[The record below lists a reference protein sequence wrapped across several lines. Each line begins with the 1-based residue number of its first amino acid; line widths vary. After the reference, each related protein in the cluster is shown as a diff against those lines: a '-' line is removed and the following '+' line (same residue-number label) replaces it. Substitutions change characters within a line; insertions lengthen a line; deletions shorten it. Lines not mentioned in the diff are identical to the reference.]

1 MKNLNDNTL
10 KTSSKTKTSNSTHI
24 NTTNANTNTIS
35 TKVREAGVVGA
46 GGAGFPT
53 HVKLAAQAEIVIVN
67 GAECEP
73 LLKTDQQLAAL
84 YPQQLIKGLT
94 LAMEATGA
102 QEGIIALKAKYKEAI
117 VALKPYLTEQIQ
129 IAIMPDI
136 YPAGDEVIT
145 IWLTTGRRVPAG
157 KIPLDIG
164 AVVNNVQTLLNIARA
179 CDGEPVTTR
188 TLTVTGAVNKP
199 VTVTVPIGT
208 SLREVLELAG
218 GGRSE
223 DLVYIN
229 GGPMM
234 GKLIMDLSDPV
245 TKTTGGLI
253 ALPKDHLLILRKS
266 KSLETI
272 LRIAKTVCEQCS
284 FCTELCP
291 RHLIGHELS
300 PHLLIRAVN
309 YKTLAKTSML
319 TSALT
324 CSECGVCEAYAC
336 PVGISPL
343 RVNLALKAELR
354 DKGLKYQGDLG
365 NVDPMAEH
373 RLIPTSR
380 LLDRLNL
387 RKFYS
392 EALLST
398 ESYVPEE
405 VNLKLQQHIGAPAE
419 AIVKVG
425 DVVSVG
431 QVVGEIPVGALGARV
446 HASLSG
452 TVTQV
457 THQMITIRKG
467 VATK

>member
-1 MKNLNDNTL
+1 MNDKPVNTD
-10 KTSSKTKTSNSTHI
+10 I
-24 NTTNANTNTIS
+24 IS

-53 HVKLAAQAEIVIVN
+53 HVKLVAQAEIVIVN

-73 LLKTDQQLAAL
+73 LLKTDQQLAAH
-84 YPQQLIKGLT
+84 YPELLIKGLT
-94 LAMEATGA
+94 SAMEATGA
-102 QEGIIALKAKYKEAI
+102 KQGIIALKAKYKEAI
-117 VALKPYLTEQIQ
+117 TALNPYLSEQVK

-136 YPAGDEVIT
+136 YPAGDEIIT
-145 IWLTTGRRVPAG
+145 IWLTTGRRVPPG
-157 KIPLDIG
+157 GIPLNIG
-164 AVVNNVQTLLNIARA
+164 VVVNNVQTLINVAKA
-179 CDGEPVTTR
+179 VDGEPVTTR
-188 TLTVTGAVNKP
+188 TLTVTGAVKNP
-199 VTVTVPIGT
+199 ITVTVPIGT

-234 GKLIMDLSDPV
+234 GSVITDLNDPV

-253 ALPKDHLLILRKS
+253 ALPKEHLLIGRKS
-266 KSLETI
+266 RSLETI

-291 RHLIGHELS
+291 RHLIGHELA

-309 YKTLAKTSML
+309 YKTIGNPSML

-343 RVNLALKAELR
+343 RVNQALKAELR
-354 DKGLKYQGDLG
+354 AKGLKYRGELRKA
-365 NVDPMAEH
+365 DPMAEH

-380 LLDRLNL
+380 LMDRLNL
-387 RKFYS
+387 RSFYR
-392 EALLST
+392 EAPLSL
-398 ESYVPEE
+398 ERYIPDE
-405 VNLKLQQHIGAPAE
+405 VTLKLQQHIGAPAE
-419 AIVKVG
+419 TIVKIG
-425 DVVSVG
+425 DVVRHG
-431 QVVGEIPVGALGARV
+431 QVVGEIPVGSLGARI
-446 HASLSG
+446 HASLPG
-452 TVTQV
+452 TVIRITPQA
-457 THQMITIRKG
+457 ITIRKG
-467 VATK
+467 GVVK

>member
-1 MKNLNDNTL
+1 MNDVTKN
-10 KTSSKTKTSNSTHI
+10 SERI
-24 NTTNANTNTIS
+24 NEPNAVQIS
-35 TKVREAGVVGA
+35 TLVRNAGVVGA

-53 HVKLAAQAEIVIVN
+53 HVKFAAQAEIVIVN

-84 YPQQLIKGLT
+84 FPEQLIKGLS

-102 QEGIIALKAKYKEAI
+102 KQGIIALKGKYKEAI
-117 VALKPYLTEQIQ
+117 TALNPYLTEHVT

-145 IWLTTGRRVPAG
+145 IWLTTGRRVPPG
-157 KIPLDIG
+157 GIPLNIG
-164 AVVNNVQTLLNIARA
+164 VVVNNVQTLNNVARA
-179 CDGEPVTTR
+179 YNGEPVTTR
-188 TLTVTGAVNKP
+188 TLTVTGAVKNP
-199 VTVTVPIGT
+199 ITVTVPIGT

-234 GKLIMDLSDPV
+234 GSVITDLNDPV

-253 ALPKDHLLILRKS
+253 ALPKNHLLIERKS

-272 LRIAKTVCEQCS
+272 LRIAKTVCEQCC

-291 RHLIGHELS
+291 RHMIGHELS

-309 YKTLAKTSML
+309 YKTLGKPSML

-343 RVNLALKAELR
+343 RVNQALKAELR
-354 DKGLKYQGDLG
+354 AKGLKYQGELG
-365 NVDPMAEH
+365 KVDPMAEH

-380 LLDRLNL
+380 LMDRLNL
-387 RKFYS
+387 RSLYS
-392 EALLST
+392 EAPLSL
-398 ESYVPEE
+398 ESYVPNE
-405 VNLKLQQHIGAPAE
+405 VTLKLQQHIGAPAE
-419 AIVKVG
+419 AIVNVG
-425 DVVSVG
+425 EIVNLG
-431 QVVGEIPVGALGARV
+431 QVVGEIPAGALGARI

-452 TVTQV
+452 TVKQV
-457 THQMITIRKG
+457 TPQTITIRKG
-467 VATK
+467 GATK

>member
-1 MKNLNDNTL
+1 MND
-10 KTSSKTKTSNSTHI
+10 KTV
-24 NTTNANTNTIS
+24 NTNTNTKTNTKTNSNINTIS
-35 TKVREAGVVGA
+35 AKVREAGVVGA

-53 HVKLAAQAEIVIVN
+53 HVKLSAQAEIVIVN

-84 YPQQLIKGLT
+84 FPEQLIKGLT

-102 QEGIIALKAKYKEAI
+102 QQGIIALKAKYKEAI
-117 VALKPYLTEQIQ
+117 TALQPYLTETMQ

-157 KIPLDIG
+157 KIPINIG
-164 AVVNNVQTLLNIARA
+164 VVVNNVQTLLNVAKA
-179 CDGEPVTTR
+179 CAGEPVTTR
-188 TLTVTGAVNKP
+188 TLTVTGAVRKP
-199 VTVTVPIGT
+199 ITVTVPVGT

-218 GGRSE
+218 GGNSL
-223 DLVYIN
+223 DLIYIN

-234 GKLIMDLSDPV
+234 GKLIADLSDPV

-253 ALPKDHLLILRKS
+253 ALPKDHLLIQRKS
-266 KSLETI
+266 RTLENI

-291 RHLIGHELS
+291 RHIIGHELS

-309 YKTLAKTSML
+309 YKTLGKPSML

-354 DKGLKYQGDLG
+354 AKGLKYEGALG
-365 NVDPMAEH
+365 NVDPMAKH

-392 EALLST
+392 EAPLSS
-398 ESYVPEE
+398 ERYVPEE

-419 AIVKVG
+419 GIVKVG

-431 QVVGEIPVGALGARV
+431 QVVGEIPIGSLGARI
-446 HASLSG
+446 HASLAG
-452 TVTQV
+452 TVMKV
-457 THQMITIRKG
+457 TPQMITIRKG
-467 VATK
+467 GAK

>member
-1 MKNLNDNTL
+1 M
-10 KTSSKTKTSNSTHI
+10 
-24 NTTNANTNTIS
+24 
-35 TKVREAGVVGA
+35 GA

-53 HVKLAAQAEIVIVN
+53 HVKLAAPAEIVIVN

-84 YPQQLIKGLT
+84 FPEQLIKGLT
-94 LAMEATGA
+94 LALEATGA
-102 QEGIIALKAKYKEAI
+102 QKGIIALKAKYKEAI
-117 VALKPYLTEQIQ
+117 AALQPYLTKQMQ

-136 YPAGDEVIT
+136 YPAGDEIIT

-164 AVVNNVQTLLNIARA
+164 VVVNNVQTLLNVARA

-188 TLTVTGAVNKP
+188 TLTATGAVNKP
-199 VTVTVPIGT
+199 ITVTVPIGT

-223 DLVYIN
+223 DLIYIN

-234 GKLIMDLSDPV
+234 GKLITDLSDPV

-266 KSLETI
+266 KTLENI

-291 RHLIGHELS
+291 RHIIGHELS
-300 PHLLIRAVN
+300 PHRLIRAVN
-309 YKTLAKTSML
+309 YKTISKPSML

-343 RVNLALKAELR
+343 RVNQALKAELR
-354 DKGLKYQGDLG
+354 AKGLKYLGDLG

-373 RLIPTSR
+373 HLIPTSR

-387 RKFYS
+387 REFYS
-392 EALLST
+392 EALLSS
-398 ESYVPEE
+398 EKYVPKE
-405 VNLKLQQHIGAPAE
+405 VNLKLQQHIGAPAQ
-419 AIVKVG
+419 ATVKVG

-431 QVVGEIPVGALGARV
+431 QVVGEIPEGALGARL

-457 THQMITIRKG
+457 TWQTITLRKG
-467 VATK
+467 GAVK

>member
-1 MKNLNDNTL
+1 MNDL
-10 KTSSKTKTSNSTHI
+10 
-24 NTTNANTNTIS
+24 TIS
-35 TKVREAGVVGA
+35 AKVREAGVVGA

-53 HVKLAAQAEIVIVN
+53 HVKLSAQAEIVIVN

-73 LLKTDQQLAAL
+73 LLKTDQQLAARH
-84 YPQQLIKGLT
+84 PQQLIKGLT

-102 QEGIIALKAKYKEAI
+102 KQGIIALKAKYKEAI
-117 VALKPYLTEQIQ
+117 AALEPYLTEQVQ
-129 IAIMPDI
+129 ISIMPDI

-157 KIPLDIG
+157 KIPIEIG
-164 AVVNNVQTLLNIARA
+164 VVVNNVQTLLNVAKA
-179 CDGEPVTTR
+179 CEGEPVTTR
-188 TLTVTGAVNKP
+188 TLTVTGAVKNP
-199 VTVTVPIGT
+199 ITVTVPIGT

-223 DLVYIN
+223 DVVYIN

-234 GKLIMDLSDPV
+234 GKIITDLNDPV

-253 ALPKDHLLILRKS
+253 ALTKDHCLIQRKNRP
-266 KSLETI
+266 LETI
-272 LRIAKTVCEQCS
+272 LRLAKTVCEQCQL
-284 FCTELCP
+284 CTDLCP

-309 YKTLAKTSML
+309 YKNIGKASML

-354 DKGLKYQGDLG
+354 AKGLKYQGELG
-365 NVDPMAEH
+365 NVDPMAQH
-373 RLIPTSR
+373 RLIPTDR
-380 LLDRLNL
+380 LIERLNL
-387 RKFYS
+387 RSWYK
-392 EALLST
+392 AAPLSLET
-398 ESYVPEE
+398 YVPNE
-405 VNLKLQQHIGAPAE
+405 VTLTLQQHIGAPAIV
-419 AIVKVG
+419 IVKVG
-425 DVVSVG
+425 DVVHLG
-431 QVVGEIPVGALGARV
+431 QVVGEIPEGTLGARV
-446 HASLSG
+446 HASLDG

-457 THQMITIRKG
+457 THQAITIRKG
-467 VATK
+467 GAAK

>member
-1 MKNLNDNTL
+1 MNDL
-10 KTSSKTKTSNSTHI
+10 
-24 NTTNANTNTIS
+24 TIS
-35 TKVREAGVVGA
+35 AKVREAGVVGA

-53 HVKLAAQAEIVIVN
+53 HVKLSAQAEIVIVN

-73 LLKTDQQLAAL
+73 LLKTDQQLAARH
-84 YPQQLIKGLT
+84 PQQLIKGLT

-102 QEGIIALKAKYKEAI
+102 KQGIIALKAKYKEAI
-117 VALKPYLTEQIQ
+117 AALEPYLTEQVQ
-129 IAIMPDI
+129 ISIMPDI

-157 KIPLDIG
+157 KIPIEIG
-164 AVVNNVQTLLNIARA
+164 VVVNNVQTLLNVAKA
-179 CDGEPVTTR
+179 CEGEPVTTR
-188 TLTVTGAVNKP
+188 TLTVTGAVKNP
-199 VTVTVPIGT
+199 ITVTVPIGT

-223 DLVYIN
+223 DVVYIN

-234 GKLIMDLSDPV
+234 GKIITDLNDPV

-253 ALPKDHLLILRKS
+253 ALPKDHCLIQRKNRP
-266 KSLETI
+266 LETI
-272 LRIAKTVCEQCS
+272 LRLAKTVCEQCQL
-284 FCTELCP
+284 CTDLCP

-309 YKTLAKTSML
+309 YKNIGKASML

-354 DKGLKYQGDLG
+354 AKGLKYQGELG
-365 NVDPMAEH
+365 NVDPMAQH
-373 RLIPTSR
+373 RLIPTDR
-380 LLDRLNL
+380 LIERLNL
-387 RKFYS
+387 RSWYK
-392 EALLST
+392 AAPLSLET
-398 ESYVPEE
+398 YVPNE
-405 VNLKLQQHIGAPAE
+405 VTLTLQQHIGAPAIV
-419 AIVKVG
+419 IVKVG
-425 DVVSVG
+425 DVVHLG
-431 QVVGEIPVGALGARV
+431 QAVGEIPEGVLGARV
-446 HASLSG
+446 HASLDG

-457 THQMITIRKG
+457 TPQTITIRKG
-467 VATK
+467 GAAK

>member
-1 MKNLNDNTL
+1 M
-10 KTSSKTKTSNSTHI
+10 
-24 NTTNANTNTIS
+24 
-35 TKVREAGVVGA
+35 KVREAGVVGA

-53 HVKLAAQAEIVIVN
+53 HVKLSAEAEIVIVN

-73 LLKTDQQLAAL
+73 LLKTDQQLAAR
-84 YPQQLIKGLT
+84 YPEQLIKGLT

-102 QEGIIALKAKYKEAI
+102 QKGIIALKAKYKEAI
-117 VALKPYLTEQIQ
+117 TALQPYLTETMQ

-157 KIPLDIG
+157 KIPIDIG
-164 AVVNNVQTLLNIARA
+164 VVVNNVQTFLNVARA

-188 TLTVTGAVNKP
+188 TLTVTGAVKKP
-199 VTVTVPIGT
+199 ITVTVPIGT
-208 SLREVLELAG
+208 SLREVIELAG

-234 GKLIMDLSDPV
+234 GKMITDLSEPV

-253 ALPKDHLLILRKS
+253 ALPKDHLLIQRKS
-266 KSLETI
+266 RSLENI

-291 RHLIGHELS
+291 RHIIGHELS

-309 YKTLAKTSML
+309 YKTLGKPSML

-343 RVNLALKAELR
+343 RVNQALKAELR
-354 DKGLKYQGDLG
+354 AQGLKYQGELG
-365 NVDPMAEH
+365 LVDPMAEH

-387 RKFYS
+387 RSLYS
-392 EALLST
+392 EAPLSL
-398 ESYVPEE
+398 EEYVPKE
-405 VNLKLQQHIGAPAE
+405 VTLKLQQHIGALAK

-425 DVVSVG
+425 DVVNVG
-431 QVVGEIPVGALGARV
+431 QVVGEIPTGSLGARV
-446 HASLSG
+446 HASLAG
-452 TVTQV
+452 TVKEV
-457 THQMITIRKG
+457 TPQAITIRKG
-467 VATK
+467 GAVK